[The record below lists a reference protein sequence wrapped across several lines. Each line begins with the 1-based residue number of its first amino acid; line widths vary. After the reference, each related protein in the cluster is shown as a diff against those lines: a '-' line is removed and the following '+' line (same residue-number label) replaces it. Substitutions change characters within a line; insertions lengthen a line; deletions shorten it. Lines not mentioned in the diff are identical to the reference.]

1 MFDNFIVIYSTWVM
15 ITLYYVDYFDIMHIV
30 KMRIFR
36 KKLIKKKYNKQIL
49 FVVLIHS
56 YTCKKLFWQ

>member
-1 MFDNFIVIYSTWVM
+1 MFDNFIVIYSTWLM

-36 KKLIKKKYNKQIL
+36 KRIIKKKYNKQIL
-49 FVVLIHS
+49 FVI
-56 YTCKKLFWQ
+56 